1 MSEEEREGQISA
13 VSSKIFVLLIYFYLC
28 LSFIFLSKAT
38 EGLAEEELQKYK
50 DIFSFF
56 DR

>member
-13 VSSKIFVLLIYFYLC
+13 VSSKIFVLLIYLYFC
-28 LSFIFLSKAT
+28 LSFIFLLKAT
-38 EGLAEEELQKYK
+38 EGLTEEELQKYK